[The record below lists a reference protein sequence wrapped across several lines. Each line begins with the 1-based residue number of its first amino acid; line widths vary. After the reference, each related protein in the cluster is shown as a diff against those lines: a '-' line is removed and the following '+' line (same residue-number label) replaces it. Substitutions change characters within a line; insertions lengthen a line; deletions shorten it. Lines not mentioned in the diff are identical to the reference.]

1 VQSVSQPYST
11 ANGSQFHEFCGRLP
25 LMTRPLY
32 RPTSRQAL
40 ALAAIAALAL
50 GYGFYLRYGLI
61 EQSAI
66 GIACESGGTTWTCAA
81 RRTAIALFTPQV
93 FGVTALGAALLNLVR
108 PSVVF
113 WAVALLA
120 AGAGIV
126 LYNVAL
132 SALAV
137 ALLILS
143 LARPVPE
150 AS

>member
-1 VQSVSQPYST
+1 MIV
-11 ANGSQFHEFCGRLP
+11 
-25 LMTRPLY
+25 
-32 RPTSRQAL
+32 L
-40 ALAAIAALAL
+40 ALLAAAALL
-50 GYGFYLRYGLI
+50 YGFVLRYLVI
-61 EQSAI
+61 EQPTI
-66 GIACESGGTTWTCAA
+66 GIACGDSAATWLCAT
-81 RRTAIALFTPQV
+81 RRTTIALFTPQV
-93 FGVTALGAALLNLVR
+93 FGYVALGAALLNLLR
-108 PSVVF
+108 PSVVL

-132 SALAV
+132 SALAI

>member
-1 VQSVSQPYST
+1 MS
-11 ANGSQFHEFCGRLP
+11 
-25 LMTRPLY
+25 RPLY
-32 RPTSRQAL
+32 RPTKRQAGC
-40 ALAAIAALAL
+40 LAAIALAALA
-50 GYGFYLRYGLI
+50 YGLFMRYRVI
-61 EQSAI
+61 EQSAV
-66 GIACESGGTTWTCAA
+66 GIACDGGGANWLCAN

-93 FGVTALGAALLNLVR
+93 FGIVALGAALLNLFR

-113 WAVALLA
+113 WALTLLA
-120 AGAGIV
+120 GGAGIV
-126 LYNVAL
+126 LYNTAL

>member
-1 VQSVSQPYST
+1 
-11 ANGSQFHEFCGRLP
+11 
-25 LMTRPLY
+25 MTRPLF
-32 RPTSRQAL
+32 RPTFRQSAC
-40 ALAAIAALAL
+40 LAAIAAAALA
-50 GYGFYLRYGLI
+50 YGFVTRYRMI
-61 EQSAI
+61 EDAAI
-66 GIACESGGTTWTCAA
+66 GIACETTATDWLCAS
-81 RRTAIALFTPQV
+81 RRAAIALFKPEL
-93 FGVTALGAALLNLVR
+93 FGFTALAAALLNLLR
-108 PSVVF
+108 PSIVL
-113 WAVALLA
+113 WAVALAA

>member
-1 VQSVSQPYST
+1 
-11 ANGSQFHEFCGRLP
+11 
-25 LMTRPLY
+25 MTRPLR
-32 RPTSRQAL
+32 RPSPRQTAI
-40 ALAAIAALAL
+40 LAAIAVLGL

-66 GIACESGGTTWTCAA
+66 GIACESDGTSWLCAT

-93 FGVTALGAALLNLVR
+93 FGITALGAALLNLLR